1 MAEKSNG
8 AQNTQQK
15 LVNVPGFYIN
25 GFNVG
30 GSLSDVN
37 CTLLVDGKI
46 TATVHMSF
54 NTAKTLAENLN
65 AVVQNVE
72 ASTGREI
79 LTMEAIKSGLDK
91 ESPAKQ

>member
-1 MAEKSNG
+1 MVEKSNG
-8 AQNTQQK
+8 SQNPQQQVVK
-15 LVNVPGFYIN
+15 VPGFYIN

-37 CTLLVDGKI
+37 CALLVDGNV

-65 AVVQNVE
+65 TVIQNVE
-72 ASTGREI
+72 ASTGSTI
-79 LTMEAIKSGLDK
+79 LTMDAIKSGLDK
-91 ESPAKQ
+91 EGAKKQ